1 MAFMGL
7 INLIFNL
14 KMQQI
19 RLHPKS
25 SKMRYKMSMGSRT
38 MNYFLINIKLGTKC
52 LWVSVRTMNSFVLV
66 RVDKAC

>member
-25 SKMRYKMSMGSRT
+25 SKMRYKMSMGSKD
-38 MNYFLINIKLGTKC
+38 NEFFLITNYKLRYKMC
-52 LWVSVRTMNSFVLV
+52 VSFR
-66 RVDKAC
+66 

>member
-1 MAFMGL
+1 MGL

-25 SKMRYKMSMGSRT
+25 SKMRYKNVYGFKENESFFGHYKVRYKMSVGLSKD
-38 MNYFLINIKLGTKC
+38 NELFCI
-52 LWVSVRTMNSFVLV
+52 LV